1 MAAKIGIMTRH
12 RTGSGQLEGNRAVVS
27 QICGS
32 FIRAFLVALLIA
44 TPALML
50 PWVAADTAQIVVV
63 IALLFSL
70 LTFIEYFGRYPSFV
84 EFRFAAPYNRL
95 KFIAV
100 FIVVMMLSLI
110 ARGQTSPN
118 TLSSMLSFIGQ
129 FMGNTLDFPFSPV
142 RLIVLMMP
150 PDATEQL
157 TNSVRVAAGISYS
170 VSLIT
175 VITFIVFVKMFG
187 WPMRNGAFNVWVNL
201 PLFDPTRGGD
211 IVDRLRRDSGLNIV
225 LGVLL
230 PFMIPAIVKAASMI
244 IEPVTIESP
253 QTLIWLMT
261 VWAILPASILMRG
274 IALMR
279 VAELIEEKRRRVYA
293 KAAAESMQEA

>member
-1 MAAKIGIMTRH
+1 M
-12 RTGSGQLEGNRAVVS
+12 VS
-27 QICGS
+27 QIFGA
-32 FIRAFLVALLIA
+32 FIRAVLVALLIA

-84 EFRFAAPYNRL
+84 EFRFAPPYNRL
-95 KFIAV
+95 KFIAMLL
-100 FIVVMMLSLI
+100 VVATLSLI
-110 ARGQTSPN
+110 ARGQTNPN
-118 TLSSMLSFIGQ
+118 GLSSVLIYIGQ
-129 FMGNTLDFPFSPV
+129 FMGNALDFPFSPV
-142 RLIVLMMP
+142 RLIVLMLP
-150 PDATEQL
+150 QDSVSAL
-157 TNSVRVAAGISYS
+157 SNSVRVAAGISYT
-170 VSLIT
+170 VSLLT
-175 VITFIVFVKMFG
+175 VFTFIIYVKMLG

-230 PFMIPAIVKAASMI
+230 PFMIPAIVKAASLI

-261 VWAILPASILMRG
+261 IWAILPASILMRG

-293 KAAAESMQEA
+293 KAAAESS

>member
-1 MAAKIGIMTRH
+1 
-12 RTGSGQLEGNRAVVS
+12 
-27 QICGS
+27 
-32 FIRAFLVALLIA
+32 
-44 TPALML
+44 ML

-157 TNSVRVAAGISYS
+157 TNSVRVAAGLSYS

-187 WPMRNGAFNVWVNL
+187 WPMRNGAFNVWVN
-201 PLFDPTRGGD
+201 
-211 IVDRLRRDSGLNIV
+211 
-225 LGVLL
+225 
-230 PFMIPAIVKAASMI
+230 
-244 IEPVTIESP
+244 
-253 QTLIWLMT
+253 
-261 VWAILPASILMRG
+261 
-274 IALMR
+274 
-279 VAELIEEKRRRVYA
+279 
-293 KAAAESMQEA
+293 